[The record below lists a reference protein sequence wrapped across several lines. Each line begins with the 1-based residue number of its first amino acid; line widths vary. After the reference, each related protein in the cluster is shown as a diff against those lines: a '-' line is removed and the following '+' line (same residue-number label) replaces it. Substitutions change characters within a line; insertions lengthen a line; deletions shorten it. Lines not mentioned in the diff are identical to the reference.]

1 MSAVAG
7 VLVAV
12 LVTPLVAVTGVTATN
27 AVGIFDS
34 LPEFI
39 EIGDQPQKNEIFAIE
54 NVDAAGAPVYRK
66 IAEVYDQ
73 NREEV
78 GWDAVSPFV
87 KNATVAGEDRRFYEH
102 GGVDLPGVVRA
113 AVGNAAGRSKSGA
126 STLSM
131 QLVKNIYIQ
140 KALQEPTPEARAAGI
155 RRAQAGT
162 LDRKLKEMKLAIGLE
177 KRYSKDQILLG
188 YLNIAGF
195 GGNNYGIEAAA
206 QRYYGVSALDV
217 TLAQAASLVAIVQEP
232 GSRSLDDPANYPANL
247 ERRDVILRNMFVEK
261 TITRAQLDEALAVPV
276 DPTTVVLAPY
286 RNGCIA
292 ADPYATYFCDYVT
305 TLVPELETLGDTP
318 GERAANW
325 VLGGYKV
332 YTTLDLRLQ
341 TVAQDAVGRQA
352 PATEARLALG
362 ASAVSV
368 QPGTGRI
375 LTMAQNTRFDNSAAG
390 GGAGTTSVNYNTDRQ
405 YGGSRGFQI
414 GSTYKVFTLIN
425 WLQSGHGLNEVV
437 DGNGRTVQQAAFA
450 NSCANST
457 DGGGVEDGPFAGPWP
472 FKNSSGERGNRSVMD
487 ATAASI
493 NGAYVSMGLQLDQCE
508 TKRIAQALGVHT
520 ANNVDDPATTD
531 IVENELG
538 SNPSAIIGTNVIAPL
553 TMAAAYAGLAN
564 HGTYCA
570 PIAVESITDSHGT
583 ALPGQAQMCSPAVAP
598 EVAATTVYALQN
610 AMKRYGGNPKDGTP
624 IFGKT
629 GTTDDFDQTWLMSS
643 TTAVTT
649 AVWFGNVSGKY
660 NLTRYPSGINNRH
673 IIAKPINALADTLYA
688 GGEFDAPSSALVSGA
703 GVTVPDVVGGSVADA
718 KSVIG
723 ALGLVYADGG
733 QVDSALPVGTAAA
746 ASPASG
752 SVAARGATVTVAT
765 SNGALA
771 VVPELV
777 GRSVD
782 DAVSALTAA
791 GFVVGAPTCVVAGS
805 GGAGAGSGAAG
816 AGAGGGAGTGA
827 GAGGAAG
834 TGGGAAG
841 TGGGAGDG
849 GDKAGRVVSSNP
861 ASGTVA
867 RKSDGVQFAVG
878 RASC

>member
-1 MSAVAG
+1 MSARKQVLSGLLGVTGFSVIAG

-12 LVTPLVAVTGVTATN
+12 LVTPIVAVTGVTASN

-39 EIGDQPQKNEIFAIE
+39 EIGDQPQKNEIYAIE
-54 NVDAAGAPVYRK
+54 SVDASGAPVYRQ

-78 GWDAVSPFV
+78 DWDAVSPFL
-87 KNATVAGEDRRFYEH
+87 KDATVAGEDRRFYEH
-102 GGVDLPGVVRA
+102 GGVDLQGVVRA
-113 AVGNAAGRSKSGA
+113 AIGNATGGSKSGA

-140 KALQEPTPEARAAGI
+140 RALQQATPEARESGI
-155 RRAQAGT
+155 EAAQAGT
-162 LDRKLKEMKLAIGLE
+162 FDRKLKEMKLAIGLE
-177 KRYSKDQILLG
+177 KKYSKDEILLG

-195 GGNNYGIEAAA
+195 GGNNYGVEAAA

-217 TLAQAASLVAIVQEP
+217 TLAQAASLIAIVQEP
-232 GSRSLDDPANYPANL
+232 GSRSLDDPADYPANR

-261 TITRAQLDEALAVPV
+261 SITRSQLEEALAVPV

-305 TLVPELETLGDTP
+305 ALVPELDALG
-318 GERAANW
+318 GSREQRAANW

-341 TVAQDAVGRQA
+341 TVAQDAVAKQA
-352 PATEARLALG
+352 PATETRLALG

-368 QPGTGRI
+368 QPATGRI
-375 LTMAQNTRFDNSAAG
+375 LTMAQNTGFDNSAAG
-390 GGAGTTSVNYNTDRQ
+390 GGPGTTSVNYNTDRQ

-425 WLQSGHGLNEVV
+425 WLQSGHGLSEVV

-450 NSCANST
+450 NSCTNSA

-472 FKNSSGERGNRSVMD
+472 FKNSSGERGNRTVMD
-487 ATAASI
+487 ATAQSI

-531 IVENELG
+531 IVENQLG

-553 TMAAAYAGLAN
+553 TMAAAYAGIAN
-564 HGTYCA
+564 RGTYCA
-570 PIAVESITDSHGT
+570 PIAVDSITDADGQT
-583 ALPGQAQMCSPAVAP
+583 LAGQTRACAPALSP
-598 EVAATTVYALQN
+598 EVAATTVYALEN

-660 NLTRYPSGINNRH
+660 ALTKYPGGINNRH
-673 IIAKPINALADTLYA
+673 VIAKPINAAANALYP
-688 GGEFDAPSSALVSGA
+688 GGEFDGPSATLVSGTP
-703 GVTVPDVVGGSVADA
+703 VTVPDFAGGAAVDA
-718 KSVIG
+718 KSIIEG
-723 ALGLVYADGG
+723 LGLVYADGG
-733 QVDSALPVGTAAA
+733 QGDSALAPGVVAST
-746 ASPASG
+746 SPAAG
-752 SVAARGATVTVAT
+752 SAVARGTVVTVAT

-771 VVPELV
+771 AVPALV
-777 GRSVD
+777 SKTHD
-782 DAVSALTAA
+782 EAVAILATA
-791 GFVVGAPTCVVAGS
+791 GFAVAPQSCVAVGPD
-805 GGAGAGSGAAG
+805 GAGL
-816 AGAGGGAGTGA
+816 
-827 GAGGAAG
+827 
-834 TGGGAAG
+834 
-841 TGGGAGDG
+841 DE
-849 GDKAGRVVSSNP
+849 VVSSNP
-861 ASGTVA
+861 APGTVA
-867 RKSDGVQFAVG
+867 RKSDGVQLAVG